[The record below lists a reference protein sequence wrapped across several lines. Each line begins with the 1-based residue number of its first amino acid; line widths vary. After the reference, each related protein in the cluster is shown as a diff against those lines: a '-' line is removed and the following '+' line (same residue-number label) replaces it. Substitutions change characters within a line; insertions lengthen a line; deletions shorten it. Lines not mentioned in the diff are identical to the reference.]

1 MVQAQLS
8 KVDTWRQLAQQL
20 RVGQH
25 TLDNG
30 RRIGSPLIFNV
41 RSRSD
46 GRLAFEIPEI
56 RLQQPPE
63 PQQRSSDLFQRTRVF
78 VALLH
83 V

>member
-1 MVQAQLS
+1 MVQSQVS

-25 TLDNG
+25 TPDNG

-46 GRLAFEIPEI
+46 GRLNDP
-56 RLQQPPE
+56 
-63 PQQRSSDLFQRTRVF
+63 RTPTTII
-78 VALLH
+78 
-83 V
+83 